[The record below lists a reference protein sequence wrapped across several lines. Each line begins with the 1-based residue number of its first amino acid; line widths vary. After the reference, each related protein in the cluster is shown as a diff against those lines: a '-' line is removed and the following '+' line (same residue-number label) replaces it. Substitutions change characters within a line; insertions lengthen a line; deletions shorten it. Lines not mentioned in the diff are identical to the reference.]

1 MTPAGGTSEAQPKP
15 LSSPEGQVALRDLAL
30 ARALFAFDFDGTLA
44 PIVSRPDDARL
55 PIGVQQRLAKL
66 AQCSLVAVISGRSLT
81 DLRARIPGEVR
92 YCIGNHGSEGTAA
105 AVDTDAMR
113 RACTAWVTQLKNWL
127 TPSQGDAGIIIEDKG
142 LTLSVHYRLAADRAR
157 AAERLSA
164 LVQQLVPPPR
174 VIGGKFVL
182 NLLPPKALTKFEA
195 LVELTQREPVE
206 RVLFVGDDET
216 DELVFSQA
224 PANWTTVRVEPAHT
238 SRASFFVDRQE
249 DVSNLL
255 DQLLKLVHQ
264 PIRSASG
271 N

>member
-1 MTPAGGTSEAQPKP
+1 MTLAGRTTESQTKP

-55 PIGVQQRLAKL
+55 PIGVQQRLARL
-66 AQCSLVAVISGRSLT
+66 AQRSLVAVISGRSLA
-81 DLRARIPGEVR
+81 DLRARIPDEVR
-92 YCIGNHGSEGTAA
+92 YCIGNHGSEGTVAA
-105 AVDTDAMR
+105 IDMDAMR
-113 RACTAWVTQLKNWL
+113 RACTAWRTQLKNRL
-127 TPSQGDAGIIIEDKG
+127 ALSESDAGIIIEDKG

-157 AAERLSA
+157 AAERLTA
-164 LVQQLVPPPR
+164 LVQQLVPAPR

-195 LVELTQREPVE
+195 LVELSQREPVE

-224 PANWTTVRVEPAHT
+224 PANWTTVRVEPART

-249 DVSNLL
+249 DVADLL
-255 DQLLKLVHQ
+255 DQLLELLHR
-264 PIRSASG
+264 PTTSASG